1 MLSIDS
7 AASTSSTQPKLRPL
21 RGIVPFKQ
29 SVWLVLLFI
38 ILSFIGYL
46 STVSLIKI
54 DMDADTNSEIQ
65 VFWANEL
72 GSFSESQSRTDQV
85 KAGRHSYHFWIDGF
99 NQSTRFRI
107 DPVNQQALIKLYSTQ
122 LYSLHY
128 FPVDLNPVN
137 DRSESNE
144 IKIIN
149 KPDDSRPYIE
159 FQSLGNDPQIEF
171 RVIHIINP
179 SFYLL
184 LFALITI
191 TVFRKKALTQAI
203 LLILASV
210 LLSYLFTFND
220 TTISLDTHLKNPETA
235 KLFWRDKGQKIS
247 TTRAQKIELP
257 SGANQTSVA
266 SADISNIDVF
276 YLESGNNQALQNLD
290 TLTIRAPGFK
300 EQSYQQSEVMLNKQ
314 SNAVTLVP
322 SVAVFLGIY
331 LLLLYSV
338 WYYKKK
344 KPYTWNLFYENFI
357 KSCFLFASALV
368 FCLAWQADYNIHPD
382 EGAHIESTKYY
393 SQYWLPP
400 TVGDPR
406 ATGAYQKP
414 WATSRLDDLGIS
426 YFFAGKF
433 SLLVQQL
440 FADETFINRAFNA
453 LLFLLLFIMN
463 WSNKRL
469 LIFLTPLLCT
479 PQTWYLYAYA
489 NRGGF
494 VLFISLLLAWQ
505 LANKQ
510 SSLNR
515 FLNTDR
521 ALARWQDAVFPGV
534 LLGILSI
541 EQTNY
546 LLFILFVFSLLLWEL
561 LFFVKQ
567 KKTFIYKCLFF
578 SLIGASIFF
587 ARHGIDHAINGSN
600 KLEQRIAY
608 AEQHAAPDFKPSI
621 AETEQSY
628 PGLRLKAKGVSLA
641 EIFQPEWQ
649 WHKMTF
655 KSFTGL
661 YGYYAQYSPKWY
673 YTYIMLIYGIVILL
687 VLRHAIFKANWRYK
701 LFTAVTITAIAGG
714 LLMSILFS
722 WLYDFQPQGRYI
734 FPIIPILLVFFW
746 KMLPLWNRMEKAVLI
761 SSVITLMVL
770 SFYSFRVVALNY
782 LFS

>member
-1 MLSIDS
+1 MLSTGFSQS
-7 AASTSSTQPKLRPL
+7 APSTQPKLRHL
-21 RGIVPFKQ
+21 KDIPFKQ
-29 SVWLVLLFI
+29 IVWLMLLFI
-38 ILSFIGYL
+38 VLSFIGYL
-46 STVSLIKI
+46 STVSLITI

-72 GSFSESQSRTDQV
+72 GSFSEAQSSTAQV
-85 KAGRHSYHFWIDGF
+85 KSGRHSYSFWVGNF

-107 DPVNQQALIKLYSTQ
+107 DPVNQQAKIKLYDTQ

-128 FPVDLNPVN
+128 FPADLNPLN
-137 DRSESNE
+137 DSTKSNE
-144 IKIIN
+144 IKILK
-149 KPDDSRPYIE
+149 KPDDSHSYIE
-159 FQSLGNDPQIEF
+159 LQSLGSDPQIEF

-191 TVFRKKALTQAI
+191 TVFRKRAFTQAI
-203 LLILASV
+203 LLILVSV
-210 LLSYLFTFND
+210 LLSYLFTLSG
-220 TTISLDTHLKNPETA
+220 TTISLETHLKNPETV
-235 KLFWRDKGQKIS
+235 KLFWRDKGQKMS
-247 TTRAQKIELP
+247 MTRALKIALP
-257 SGANQTSVA
+257 AGENRTSFA
-266 SADISNIDVF
+266 TADISNIDVF
-276 YLESGNNQALQNLD
+276 YLESGNNRVLQNLK
-290 TLTIRAPGFK
+290 TITVNAPGFK
-300 EQSYQQSEVMLNKQ
+300 EQSYQQSEFVLDKQ
-314 SNAVTLVP
+314 SRLGTLIP
-322 SVAVFLGIY
+322 SIAVFLGLY
-331 LLLLYSV
+331 LLLLCSV
-338 WYYKKK
+338 WYYQKR
-344 KPYTWNLFYENFI
+344 KPYTWNSLYVKFI

-400 TVGDPR
+400 SVGDSR
-406 ATGAYQKP
+406 AIEAYQKP

-433 SLLVQQL
+433 SLLAQQL

-453 LLFLLLFIMN
+453 LLFLLLFIISWN
-463 WSNKRL
+463 NKRL
-469 LIFLTPLLCT
+469 LLFLTPLLCT
-479 PQTWYLYAYA
+479 PQIWYLYAYA

-494 VLFISLLLAWQ
+494 ILFVSLLLAWQ
-505 LANKQ
+505 LVNKK

-521 ALARWQDAVFPGV
+521 PLACWHDAVFPGV

-541 EQTNY
+541 AQTNY

-567 KKTFIYKCLFF
+567 KKIFIYKCLFF
-578 SLIGASIFF
+578 MLIGASIFF
-587 ARHGIDHAINGSN
+587 ARHGLDYAINGSN
-600 KLEQRIAY
+600 KQEQRIAY
-608 AEQHAAPDFKPSI
+608 AEQHAAPEFKPSI

-641 EIFQPEWQ
+641 EIFQPEWE

-655 KSFTGL
+655 KSFTGF

-673 YTYIMLIYGIVILL
+673 YSYVMLIYGIAILL
-687 VLRHAIFKANWRYK
+687 VLGHAIFKANWRYK
-701 LFTAVTITAIAGG
+701 LFTALTIIAIAGG
-714 LLMSILFS
+714 MLMSILFS
-722 WLYDFQPQGRYI
+722 WLYDFQPQGRYV
-734 FPIIPILLVFFW
+734 FPIIPIILVYFW
-746 KMLPLWNRMEKAVLI
+746 KLFPLWNRMEKAVII
-761 SSVITLMVL
+761 SCGITLIIL
-770 SFYSFRVVALNY
+770 SFYSFRVVALSY